1 MSLIGLI
8 LLIQKRAAAVSFTS
22 RTEVT
27 INDPESDI
35 RQSIYNQD
43 LTNQLRSN
51 NNRRTNN

>member
-8 LLIQKRAAAVSFTS
+8 LLIQKRAEAVSFTS